1 MRELTLR
8 EFIKEWDVDNA
19 IVRLREKELIKLLD
33 EDESGKRFLVRGRFE
48 TLLHQ
53 FPRVFLEDAETGEVV
68 LFQGDELLHIRIKDW
83 KKARRHFIYFILEER
98 WDEDNNCDWY
108 VKGTMMYLG
117 NSLRLTKPRG

>member
-19 IVRLREKELIKLLD
+19 IVTLREKELIKLLD
-33 EDESGKRFLVRGRFE
+33 ELGERFLVRGRFE

-68 LFQGDELLHIRIKDW
+68 LFQGDELLHTSKPVRIKDW
-83 KKARRHFIYFILEER
+83 KKARRRFIYFILEER
-98 WDEDNNCDWY
+98 WDEDYNNCDWY
-108 VKGTMMYLG
+108 VVGKLK
-117 NSLRLTKPRG
+117 LTKPRG

>member
-19 IVRLREKELIKLLD
+19 IVTLREKELIKLLD
-33 EDESGKRFLVRGRFE
+33 ELGERFLVRGRFE

-83 KKARRHFIYFILEER
+83 KKARRRFIYFILEER
-98 WDEDNNCDWY
+98 WDEDYKNCDWY
-108 VKGTMMYLG
+108 VIG